1 MQMQMV
7 VNIFDKEIKSQTVI
21 SDKALQDMELS
32 IERYKENIKK
42 LEVKNA

>member
-1 MQMQMV
+1 MQMV

-32 IERYKENIKK
+32 IKRYKENIKK